1 MHVHLILNVF
11 QSHITLCHYTTAL
24 FCRLKTF
31 DSGVMVLQLQSH
43 DEDQVIH
50 LTTQLVSQPLLS
62 HYKNP
67 LYHWV
72 FLNNHLKYCTDTC
85 KTAKEQWWASFKCIG
100 MV

>member
-1 MHVHLILNVF
+1 MHVHLILNVSLTSPF
-11 QSHITLCHYTTAL
+11 VITQLPC
-24 FCRLKTF
+24 FRLKTF

-72 FLNNHLKYCTDTC
+72 F
-85 KTAKEQWWASFKCIG
+85 F
-100 MV
+100 